1 MKIYDFTVKSARGLH
16 AQPCAALA
24 AVASKSS
31 CDVIIEYQGDV
42 INVADPIRLMSSC
55 IGCGDRIIIKVSGDD
70 EEETMCKLKEIIDL
84 QLS

>member
-24 AVASKSS
+24 AIASKSS
-31 CDVIIEYQGDV
+31 CDVFMESHGDT

-55 IGCGDRIIIKVSGDD
+55 IGCGDHIILKVSGDD
-70 EEETMCKLKEIIDL
+70 EDETMRKLKETIAS
-84 QLS
+84 QLL